1 MAEYLNWTPLNFL
14 ALPPDLSSY
23 DTSRAIVVPVPHDST
38 ESFRS
43 GSRDGPLS
51 IIQASSALEDYDMDL
66 DFDVSQVGIHTTS
79 FVEPTLGSPKLMVDH
94 LENTVTPFYEKGM
107 MLSMLGGEHS
117 ISISGAKAAKNI
129 WDDVSV
135 LYLDAHADLRNE
147 YMGTRWGHASVARRI
162 SEFCPITL
170 VGIRSMSIE
179 EKKFIEKSRI
189 DVFSPTELLS
199 TITLEKIVESLS
211 PNVYL
216 SVDLDVF
223 DPSIMSAVANPEPGG
238 IDWDRIIAL
247 LKVLS
252 ARRRIV
258 GFDVTELSP
267 DLGPKSCSY
276 IAAKLVLKV
285 IAYALYNKL
294 N

>member
-1 MAEYLNWTPLNFL
+1 MTEYLNWTPLNFL
-14 ALPPDLSSY
+14 ALPPDLSAY
-23 DTSRAIVVPVPHDST
+23 DASRVVVVPVPYDST

-43 GSRDGPLS
+43 GSREGPLS
-51 IIQASSALEDYDMDL
+51 IIQASSALEDYDVDL

-79 FVEPTLGSPKLMVDH
+79 FVEPTLGSPKLMVDR
-94 LENTVTPFYEKGM
+94 LEHTLTPFYKNELM
-107 MLSMLGGEHS
+107 VSMLGGEHS

-129 WDDVSV
+129 WDDISV
-135 LYLDAHADLRNE
+135 LYLDAHADLRDE

-170 VGIRSMSIE
+170 VGVRSMSVE
-179 EKKFIEKSRI
+179 EKNFVEKSKI
-189 DVFSPTELLS
+189 DVFTARQMRS
-199 TITLEKIVESLS
+199 TSTLDKIVESLS

-238 IDWDRIIAL
+238 IDWDGIIAL
-247 LKVLS
+247 LNVLS
-252 ARRRIV
+252 SRRRVV

-267 DLGPKSCSY
+267 DLGPKACSY
-276 IAAKLVLKV
+276 VAAKLVFKV
-285 IAYALYNKL
+285 IAYTLSNEG